1 MTPNEVGG
9 LQALAKSQ
17 GGSLTRNPQTGL
29 YEAGFLS
36 SVLPMVAG
44 VAASAFLGP
53 EMLPL
58 IAGGVGL
65 ADYAITGS
73 LTKGLMAGLGAWSG
87 YSLGAGIGAAGA
99 ADLAQQGADASA
111 ATFKASQEA
120 AIEGPL
126 KELPMQGLPPS
137 APTPEG
143 PLTELPT
150 QGLPPTPTP
159 APSGITDIAKAQL
172 EGMNLSP
179 EKQAIFNDA
188 IARDPANAAN
198 IMRGA
203 GASAVSPTTTEGF
216 MQGIT
221 SPSAIGSAISNNKL
235 AAAGAVLPLVS
246 GSLFRQ
252 PTVNTPASSVNTVNQ
267 PLQRLSPD
275 YKGSVMTT
283 PTTHYQAAYPNYVQ
297 TPYNPY
303 TGTPAVQ
310 SPAST
315 IYGAE
320 GGLMSKPPTPGLMD
334 GGKAGNVDFMGGDMY
349 PTSQQHRS
357 YYATPT
363 QAPTS
368 AQAAM
373 ASYEPNTNPLTG
385 EMTAN
390 MAEGGIAGL
399 ASGGDIPSFGFGG
412 PISQNMADAAVQ
424 QMLAAKG
431 QNVPTYNSSATN
443 QPTSGTMQ
451 GHVYQPTYTNYAQTP
466 FNPATAQ
473 SYGGIPTPTRAPMGN
488 TQTPGIAGYAID
500 PKGMIGSPAYQQL
513 QDQLAAA
520 QARQAQFMP
529 YDSGVSWNGSSAKA
543 GGLMNSH
550 ASGGLT
556 AFAKGSK
563 DAVGNKDMAA
573 IDQYTADAQSGGI
586 ANVKE
591 AADNGDWNAMLAL
604 QKLGYKAGGG
614 ISNLGSYSDGGRL
627 LKGPGDGVS
636 DGIPAQIGARQ
647 PARLADGEFVVP
659 ARIVSELGNGS
670 TDAGAKR
677 LYAMME
683 RVQAKRKKSMG
694 KGKFAVNSK
703 AEKDLP
709 A

>member
-1 MTPNEVGG
+1 MSLHDIAKHVQSQGRGQDSVLVHMTPNEVGG
-9 LQALAKSQ
+9 LQALAKAH

-65 ADYAITGS
+65 ADYAMTGS
-73 LTKGLMAGLGAWSG
+73 LQQGLMAGLGAWGG
-87 YSLGAGIGAAGA
+87 YSLGAGIGAAGT
-99 ADLAQQGADASA
+99 ADLAAQGADTSA
-111 ATFKASQEA
+111 ETFKASQEA
-120 AIEGPL
+120 ATEGFKNQAMDASRGMVEPPNPS
-126 KELPMQGLPPS
+126 EL
-137 APTPEG
+137 
-143 PLTELPT
+143 
-150 QGLPPTPTP
+150 
-159 APSGITDIAKAQL
+159 AKNQL
-172 EGMNLSP
+172 SEMNLSP

-188 IARDPANAAN
+188 IARNPSQVAD

-203 GASAVSPTTTEGF
+203 GASAVNPTTTQGF
-216 MQGIT
+216 TQGIT
-221 SPSAIGSAISNNKL
+221 SLGNIGSAIKSNPL
-235 AAAGAVLPLVS
+235 AAAGAALPLVS

-252 PTVNTPASSVNTVNQ
+252 PTLSTSNANSVNTVNQ
-267 PLQRLSPD
+267 PLQRLSSNYQGIEP
-275 YKGSVMTT
+275 V
-283 PTTHYQAAYPNYVQ
+283 PPNPHYQAAYPNYVQ
-297 TPYNPY
+297 TPYSPY

-315 IYGAE
+315 IYGAD

-390 MAEGGIAGL
+390 MAGGGIAGL
-399 ASGGDIPSFGFGG
+399 
-412 PISQNMADAAVQ
+412 
-424 QMLAAKG
+424 
-431 QNVPTYNSSATN
+431 
-443 QPTSGTMQ
+443 
-451 GHVYQPTYTNYAQTP
+451 
-466 FNPATAQ
+466 
-473 SYGGIPTPTRAPMGN
+473 
-488 TQTPGIAGYAID
+488 
-500 PKGMIGSPAYQQL
+500 
-513 QDQLAAA
+513 
-520 QARQAQFMP
+520 
-529 YDSGVSWNGSSAKA
+529 
-543 GGLMNSH
+543 
-550 ASGGLT
+550 T
-556 AFAKGSK
+556 AFA
-563 DAVGNKDMAA
+563 
-573 IDQYTADAQSGGI
+573 T
-586 ANVKE
+586 
-591 AADNGDWNAMLAL
+591 
-604 QKLGYKAGGG
+604 GG

-694 KGKFAVNSK
+694 KNKFAVNSK